1 MAIIPQ
7 FVSVFVILEC
17 ELNLMKDCVFL
28 GRTFCSICQL
38 QAAARIYETNYTV
51 ISIQR
56 RNLKMTFIDKT
67 FKYFNNHETQEL
79 RRVTQT
85 YFIK

>member
-38 QAAARIYETNYTV
+38 QAAARIYVTNYTV

-56 RNLKMTFIDKT
+56 RNLNMTFIDKT

-79 RRVTQT
+79 RKLSKL
-85 YFIK
+85 FAFK